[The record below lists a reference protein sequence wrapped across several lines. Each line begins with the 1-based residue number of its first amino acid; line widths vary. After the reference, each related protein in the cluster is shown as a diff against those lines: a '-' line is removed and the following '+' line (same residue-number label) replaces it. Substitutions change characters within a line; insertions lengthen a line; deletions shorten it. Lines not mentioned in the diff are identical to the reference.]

1 MTPDASDFWFLPLG
15 GTGEIGMNMNLYG
28 HDGQWLMVDCGIT
41 FAKPTEEEKALGL
54 PASAPPVQMAD
65 PEFIASRKESLAGLV
80 ITHAHEDHIG
90 AVPYLWEQLQCPVYT
105 TKFTAEILDRKLR
118 EVGINKKVPV
128 HIIDPCVRHDIGVFN
143 LQWVTLTHSI
153 PEPYAL
159 VIRTPVAK
167 IFHTADWKLDPQPV
181 LGEPF
186 SEQEYREIGDQS
198 IDAMVCDSTTANV
211 QGHSTSEADLVD
223 GLSKIINEAKG
234 RVVVTCFGSNLARL
248 KTLYDIAETCDR
260 HIALL
265 GRSMVNMADAA
276 KKSGIWPNQK
286 NIVDSSYLCYLPKRS
301 VLAIATGSQGEPR
314 TALYRLSHDNFFDLA
329 LEPGDT
335 VIFSSRAIPG
345 NEQDIEDLI
354 ERLEAMQIKVFTHLN
369 SELPIHASGHPAVD
383 ELKLMYQWVR
393 PDMSIPV
400 HGEPQHL
407 SAHGKLANACGV
419 PRHQIGKNG
428 DIYYIAPYRGIRR
441 GAVKTGRLGLKN
453 RKLTRMESW

>member
-1 MTPDASDFWFLPLG
+1 MTPDVSDFWFLPLG

-28 HDGQWLMVDCGIT
+28 HDGQWLMVDCGVT

-65 PEFIASRKESLAGLV
+65 PEFIASRKESLIGLV

-90 AVPYLWEQLQCPVYT
+90 AVPYLWDQLQCPVYT
-105 TKFTAEILDRKLR
+105 TRFTAEILDRKLK
-118 EVGINKKVPV
+118 EVGLNKKVPV
-128 HIIDPCVRHDIGVFN
+128 HIIDPEVRHDIGVFN

-159 VIRTPVAK
+159 LIRTPVAK

-181 LGEPF
+181 IGEPY
-186 SEQEYREIGDQS
+186 SEAEYRKIGGQN
-198 IDAMVCDSTTANV
+198 IDAMICDSTTANV
-211 QGHSTSEADLVD
+211 NGHSTSEASLVP
-223 GLSKIINEAKG
+223 GLKKIIDEAKG

-260 HIALL
+260 HISLL
-265 GRSMVNMADAA
+265 GRSMVNMTDAA

-286 NIVDSSYLCYLPKRS
+286 NIVESSYLCYLPKQS

-314 TALYRLSHDNFFDLA
+314 TALYRLSHNNFFDLA

-345 NEQDIEDLI
+345 NEQDIDDLI
-354 ERLEAMQIKVFTHLN
+354 ERLEAMQVKVFTHLD
-369 SELPIHASGHPAVD
+369 SELPIHASGHPAID
-383 ELKLMYQWVR
+383 ELKLMYQWIR

-400 HGEPQHL
+400 HGEPKHL
-407 SAHGKLANACGV
+407 VAHGKLASAVGV
-419 PRHQIGKNG
+419 PRHQVGKNG

-441 GAVKTGRLGLKN
+441 NAVKTGRLGLTK
-453 RKLTRMESW
+453 RKLSRMDT

>member
-54 PASAPPVQMAD
+54 PPSEPPVQMAD
-65 PEFIASRKESLAGLV
+65 PEFIVSRKQALVGLV

-118 EVGINKKVPV
+118 DVGLNRKVPV
-128 HIIDPCVRHDIGVFN
+128 HIIDPAERQEIGVFD
-143 LQWVTLTHSI
+143 LQWVGLTHSI

-159 VIRTPVAK
+159 LIRTPVGK
-167 IFHTADWKLDPQPV
+167 VFHTADWKLDPDPV
-181 LGEPF
+181 IGEPY
-186 SEQEYREIGDQS
+186 SEALYQAIGDEG
-198 IDAMVCDSTTANV
+198 IDAMVCDSTTATV
-211 QGHSTSEADLVD
+211 KGHSLSEAALSE
-223 GLSKIINEAKG
+223 GLHQIIAQAKG

-248 KTLYDIAETCDR
+248 KTLYDIAAQCDR
-260 HIALL
+260 HISLL

-276 KKSGIWPNQK
+276 KQAGVWSEQS
-286 NIVDSSYLCYLPKRS
+286 NIVESSYLCYLPKQS
-301 VLAIATGSQGEPR
+301 VLAVATGSQGEAR

-345 NEQDIEDLI
+345 NEQDIDALI
-354 ERLEAMQIKVFTHLN
+354 ERLRAMQINVVTQEE
-369 SELPIHASGHPAVD
+369 SELAIHASGHPAMD
-383 ELKLMYQWVR
+383 ELSQMYRWIR
-393 PDMSIPV
+393 PDMAIPV

-407 SAHGKLANACGV
+407 KAHGKLAKAIGV
-419 PRHQIGKNG
+419 PRQQIGKNG
-428 DIYYIAPYRGIRR
+428 DIFYIAPYRGIRR
-441 GAVKTGRLGLKN
+441 DAVATGRLGLTN
-453 RKLTRMESW
+453 RKLRKMDD

>member
-28 HDGQWLMVDCGIT
+28 HDGQWLMVDCGVT

-65 PEFIASRKESLAGLV
+65 PEFIASRKDSLVGLV

-90 AVPYLWEQLQCPVYT
+90 AVSYLWDQLKCPVYT

-118 EVGINKKVPV
+118 EVGLERKVPV
-128 HIIDPCVRHDIGVFN
+128 HIINPAIRHNIGVFN

-153 PEPYAL
+153 PEPYGL
-159 VIRTPVAK
+159 LIRTPVAK
-167 IFHTADWKLDPQPV
+167 VFHTADWKLDPSPV
-181 LGEPF
+181 IGEPY
-186 SEQEYREIGDQS
+186 SEVEYQEVGEQD

-211 QGHSTSEADLVD
+211 IGQSTSEAALVE
-223 GLSKIINEAKG
+223 GLTKIITEAKG

-248 KTLYDIAETCDR
+248 KTLYDIAATCDR
-260 HIALL
+260 HVALL
-265 GRSMVNMADAA
+265 GRSMINMADAA
-276 KKSGIWPNQK
+276 KKSGIWPDQK
-286 NIVDSSYLCYLPKRS
+286 NIIDPSYLCYLPKHS

-335 VIFSSRAIPG
+335 VILSSRAIPG
-345 NEQDIEDLI
+345 NEQDIEALI
-354 ERLEAMQIKVFTHLN
+354 ERLQAMQVTVVTQAD
-369 SELPIHASGHPAVD
+369 SELPIHASGHPAID
-383 ELKLMYQWVR
+383 ELKKMYRWIK
-393 PDMSIPV
+393 PDMAIPV
-400 HGEPQHL
+400 HGEPEHL
-407 SAHGKLANACGV
+407 RAHGKLAHSVGV
-419 PRHQIGKNG
+419 PRHQVGKNG

-441 GAVKTGRLGLKN
+441 DAVATGRLGLKN
-453 RKLTRMESW
+453 RKLIKIEN